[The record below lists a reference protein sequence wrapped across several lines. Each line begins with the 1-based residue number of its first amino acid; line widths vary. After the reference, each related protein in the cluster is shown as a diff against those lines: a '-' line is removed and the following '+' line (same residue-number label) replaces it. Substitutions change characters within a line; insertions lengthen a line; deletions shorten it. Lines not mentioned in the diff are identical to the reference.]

1 MARYVLKRIG
11 YSLLTILVLAALTFF
26 MMHLLPG
33 DPFVGT
39 KAIDESTKA
48 MLMAKYGLDKPVW
61 QQFLTYMG
69 NIFKGDLGVS
79 TQYKRP
85 VMTIIAESFPY
96 SFELGMRSLIFAAVM
111 GVLLGI
117 VAAVKRGTAS
127 VSYTHLDVY
136 KRQFSA
142 RMTAP
147 CKKGKMCPMAATPMA
162 QMTRAF

>member
-85 VMTIIAESFPY
+85 VMTIIAESFPL
-96 SFELGMRSLIFAAVM
+96 FV
-111 GVLLGI
+111 
-117 VAAVKRGTAS
+117 
-127 VSYTHLDVY
+127 
-136 KRQFSA
+136 
-142 RMTAP
+142 
-147 CKKGKMCPMAATPMA
+147 
-162 QMTRAF
+162 